1 MANNLNFKWGLHAN
15 LPDGTSGKRVEVG
28 TLYFTKDEGG
38 LYLGVAETQKP
49 KRIQGVV
56 QYYADLTQFKTDVVP
71 PYSTDVIYYIA
82 SENALVKWTGETI
95 GSDGSIQSGAFT
107 VLNVTASDFAGL
119 TEVVS
124 GNTGAI
130 NSLRADLG
138 NKDENGAPAFDRI
151 ISLEAAVSALEEF
164 VGSGSEGD
172 SLASRIAALETWRI
186 DIDDWAV
193 NYVND
198 TLTSHGAAI
207 ETNNG
212 AINSLRADL
221 GNSTN
226 PANGTAFKRIETVE
240 NILQDIDEYIGR
252 DDGKKGTL
260 TSRVSTL
267 ESEVSDLQSWSV
279 DVDSE
284 ISDLRSDL
292 DNEIATRNNLGTVV
306 DGIRKDLGTNTFG
319 TSTAFDQIGRLITN
333 EAALSGRVDGHDKSI
348 AAVTTTANSALAQA
362 NANKAT
368 LEGLTGNLN
377 GNYYTK
383 DEVNGFVQ
391 DLDTDISN
399 LEAELSDR
407 IDDEIKAAN
416 ALTYK
421 GGIDGDATWQ
431 TICTKSSHIGDTY
444 VVTNGTFTLQNF
456 NGANNYA
463 VYAGDLIVATAKSNT
478 SGENDD
484 GELVVSNTYWVHVK
498 TGYDKTFE
506 GKLTNR
512 VDSGY
517 ISFDLTSLNGTG
529 TRGDLG
535 TAYIRTQGNIKAGTD
550 SAGIPQLALE
560 WGTF

>member
-15 LPDGTSGKRVEVG
+15 LPDGSAGKRTEVG

-56 QYYADLTQFKTDVVP
+56 QYYADLTQFKTNVVP
-71 PYSTDVIYYIA
+71 PYSADVIYYIA

-95 GSDGSIQSGAFT
+95 GSDGNIQSGAFT

-119 TEVVS
+119 TEVVT

-138 NKDENGAPAFDRI
+138 TKDQNGAPAFDRI

-172 SLASRIAALETWRI
+172 SLSSRIADLETWRN

-198 TLTSHGAAI
+198 TLTSHGTAI

-212 AINSLRADL
+212 AINGLRADL

-240 NILQDIDEYIGR
+240 NILQDVDEYIGR

-267 ESEVSDLQSWSV
+267 ESEVSDLQNWSV
-279 DVDSE
+279 DAGIE
-284 ISDLRSDL
+284 IGDLRADL
-292 DNEIATRNNLGTVV
+292 NDEIGARNNLATTVEN
-306 DGIRKDLGTNTFG
+306 IRKDLGTNTFG
-319 TSTAFDQIGRLITN
+319 SSTAFAQIGGLVTN
-333 EAALSGRVDGHDKSI
+333 VGALSGRLDGHDRSI
-348 AAVTTTANSALAQA
+348 AAVTTTANSALTQA
-362 NANKAT
+362 NANKQT
-368 LEGLTGNLN
+368 LESLTGNLN

-383 DEVNGFVQ
+383 AEVNNFVQ
-391 DLDTDISN
+391 GLDTDISN
-399 LEAELSDR
+399 LEAELNEK

-421 GGIDGDATWQ
+421 GGIDGNATWQ
-431 TICTKSSHIGDTY
+431 DISGNLSHIGDTY
-444 VVTNGTFTLQNF
+444 IVTNGTFTLQNF
-456 NGANNYA
+456 NGANNYV
-463 VYAGDLIVATAKSNT
+463 VYAGDLIVATAKPNAS
-478 SGENDD
+478 ENSD
-484 GELVVSNTYWVHVK
+484 GELAVADTYWVHVK
-498 TGYDKTFE
+498 TGYDKSFE
-506 GKLTNR
+506 GQLTNS
-512 VDSGY
+512 VADNY
-517 ISFDLTSLNGTG
+517 IKFELTSLNGNG
-529 TRGDLG
+529 TAGDLG
-535 TAYIRTQGNIKAGTD
+535 KVFIRTQGNIKASAD
-550 SAGIPQLALE
+550 SANVPQLTLE